1 MEKQRVVT
9 VRCER
14 RRFRW
19 VPFRIPNRHPS
30 ISQRSD
36 PQQGIDEYDETRIRT
51 SESLAL
57 RLREPFTAARREE
70 RRMLEVEALI
80 VSLDV
85 KALSNEG
92 SGRYVI
98 DSMVSMM

>member
-30 ISQRSD
+30 ISQRSA
-36 PQQGIDEYDETRIRT
+36 PQQGFDVRETRIRT